1 MTRKFVPAS
10 QALKQAYAALN
21 QGDNHTARYWAQV
34 TLTMVPNMEDPWL
47 ILAAVAKPRASLVY
61 LKQALEINPNSPRAR
76 AGLEWAK
83 QRQSDADTQPVRRK
97 AVAAIPAAPASP
109 AALVVAQTPGLASVA
124 VVPAAGVLAGPIA
137 KKKTR
142 FRPRPS
148 RDKRIWGLIL
158 ISPWIIGLLLFK
170 LAPLLATLGISF
182 TDFYLLTPNTMSF
195 VGLKNY
201 IDMFKDPNLW
211 AAFWGTIK
219 LALIVLPLQTVAAIL
234 LAALLSN
241 EKLRMKDTLRVL
253 FFLPSIIPS
262 AAALFMW
269 QGFVN
274 PKTGW
279 LNPLLL
285 NPLGLAKLIHFT
297 SRGDTPSLLILSTL
311 WSIGP
316 GFMIIMGSM
325 QGIPTDIFEAALVDG
340 ANRLRR
346 FFTITLPMVT
356 PAIFFTFILNLTAI
370 FGGAI
375 LLDRGYSFNSNVSS
389 VDNYLYFILFNTFR
403 LGSAA
408 SLAWIFF
415 IFLLVVVLVLFATSK
430 RWVYFP
436 DQEN

>member
-1 MTRKFVPAS
+1 MTQKTIPAD
-10 QALKQAYAALN
+10 QALKQAYAAMRN
-21 QGDNHTARYWAQV
+21 GDKQAARHWAQV
-34 TLTMVPNMEDPWL
+34 TASLAPDMEDPWL
-47 ILAAVAKPRASLVY
+47 VLAAVASPHASLAY
-61 LKQALEINPNSPRAR
+61 LEQALAINPDSPRALK
-76 AGLEWAK
+76 GLEWARERNSRE
-83 QRQSDADTQPVRRK
+83 QTQPLRRI
-97 AVAAIPAAPASP
+97 AVPVPASTEP
-109 AALVVAQTPGLASVA
+109 PTRPNSALQKAQASDLVASVT
-124 VVPAAGVLAGPIA
+124 VPVTEAARTKPA
-137 KKKTR
+137 R
-142 FRPRPS
+142 RRRPS
-148 RDKRIWGLIL
+148 RDKRLWGMLL
-158 ISPWIIGLLLFK
+158 ISPWLIGLVLFK

-182 TDFYLLTPNTMSF
+182 TDFFLLTPETMSF

-211 AAFWGTIK
+211 SAFLGTFK
-219 LALIVLPLQTVAAIL
+219 LALIVIPIQTVAAIL
-234 LAALLSN
+234 LAALLN
-241 EKLRMKDTLRVL
+241 DEKLRMKDTLRVL

-269 QGFVN
+269 QGFTN
-274 PKTGW
+274 ARTGW
-279 LNPLLL
+279 LNALFL
-285 NPLGLAKLIHFT
+285 NPLGLSKVIHFT
-297 SRGDTPSLLILSTL
+297 SRGDTPSLLILATL

-316 GFMIIMGSM
+316 GFLIIMGAM
-325 QGIPTDIFEAALVDG
+325 QGIPADIFEVALVDG

-346 FFTITLPMVT
+346 FFSITLPMVT
-356 PAIFFTFILNLTAI
+356 PAIFFTLILNLTAV

-415 IFLLVVVLVLFATSK
+415 IFLLVLVLVLFATSK